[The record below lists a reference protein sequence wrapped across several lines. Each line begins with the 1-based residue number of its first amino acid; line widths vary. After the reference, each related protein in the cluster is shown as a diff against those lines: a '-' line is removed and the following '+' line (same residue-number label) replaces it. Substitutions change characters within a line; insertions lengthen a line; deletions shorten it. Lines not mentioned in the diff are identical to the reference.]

1 MSVGFTNAV
10 SRQSRSPIV
19 TLSMPTNAPLETYG
33 YPAYRNIWISEND
46 AESKVGAISDEFKH
60 REKMRHL
67 AQEKQRK
74 ELEQVRS
81 NMNTAKVLEMKKQ
94 ANLKSEL
101 INAYKIGDQEKRK
114 QLQRRL
120 EPDDP
125 RGRC

>member
-1 MSVGFTNAV
+1 MGLEAKTESTQASFGKYGIVKDSDFHQTKT
-10 SRQSRSPIV
+10 RRSF
-19 TLSMPTNAPLETYG
+19 E
-33 YPAYRNIWISEND
+33 IWLAEIKGVPQGSNLAKWESNDYFKEFAEDNKQKND

-101 INAYKIGDQEKRK
+101 I
-114 QLQRRL
+114 
-120 EPDDP
+120 
-125 RGRC
+125 